1 MFVCEVPWS
10 QSGFSHFVLLQR
22 SIIPN
27 ITGICPPDQA
37 ILGSGLYR
45 IHLPNVQAFT
55 AYCDM
60 ETDGGGYLVFQ
71 RREDGSV
78 DFYRDYA
85 EYVKGFGD
93 QRGEHWLGLEL
104 LHRLTSA
111 YKFKLRVD
119 LADWSGQTAYA
130 SYSTFSI
137 ANASDGYRLSV
148 GGYSGT
154 AGDSMSGHSGQKF
167 SARNVDQD
175 VYDGKCAI
183 LYRGAWWYSACHSSN
198 LNSVYERATATTYAN
213 TVVWYDWKGHHYSP
227 QIHSDEDQ
235 ACSLKRSLLTTQ
247 PFVQSLS
254 SYNLRKTRQLI
265 LLVSTSRHLHCAFVL
280 ATYIAHSFSELSSSS
295 SGILFHTLTAI
306 DIQPSSLPQSPFS
319 LPERTPVQTFLLLIL

>member
-1 MFVCEVPWS
+1 MRENWYVKIDHPLENYTRWELHWCTQDSFFFRVAFS
-10 QSGFSHFVLLQR
+10 QFGLSQLVYLQR
-22 SIIPN
+22 SIIPSAS
-27 ITGICPPDQA
+27 ITGICPPDQT

-119 LADWSGQTAYA
+119 LADWSGETAHA
-130 SYSTFSI
+130 SYSTFTI
-137 ANASDGYRLSV
+137 ANAADGYRLSV

-154 AGDSMSGHSGQKF
+154 AGDAMSGHSGQKF
-167 SARNVDQD
+167 SAWDVDQD
-175 VYDGKCAI
+175 VYGGNCATEF
-183 LYRGAWWYSACHSSN
+183 RGAWWYGNCHSSN
-198 LNSVYERATATTYAN
+198 LNSVYERATVSGYAN
-213 TVVWYDWKGHHYSP
+213 TVVWDHWKGHHYSLKSTAMKIKLVP
-227 QIHSDEDQ
+227 WRDQ
-235 ACSLKRSLLTTQ
+235 C
-247 PFVQSLS
+247 
-254 SYNLRKTRQLI
+254 
-265 LLVSTSRHLHCAFVL
+265 
-280 ATYIAHSFSELSSSS
+280 
-295 SGILFHTLTAI
+295 
-306 DIQPSSLPQSPFS
+306 
-319 LPERTPVQTFLLLIL
+319 

>member
-1 MFVCEVPWS
+1 MRTSRITHYVHRRDMFV
-10 QSGFSHFVLLQR
+10 FVRYTLESKWFFTLCVT
-22 SIIPN
+22 SEIHHPN
-27 ITGICPPDQA
+27 ITGICPPDQT

-55 AYCDM
+55 AYCEM

-111 YKFKLRVD
+111 YKFRLRVD

-130 SYSTFSI
+130 SYSMFGV
-137 ANASDGYRLSV
+137 ASAADGYRLSV
-148 GGYSGT
+148 GGYSGN
-154 AGDSMSGHSGQKF
+154 AGDNMGSHNGHKF

-175 VYDGKCAI
+175 VHSGNCATQF
-183 LYRGAWWYSACHSSN
+183 RGAWWYSACHGSN
-198 LNSVYERATATTYAN
+198 LNSVYERATVATYAN
-213 TVVWYDWKGHHYSP
+213 TVVWELWKGYYY
-227 QIHSDEDQ
+227 
-235 ACSLKRSLLTTQ
+235 SLKSTVMKIKLVPWRGCC
-247 PFVQSLS
+247 LS
-254 SYNLRKTRQLI
+254 RNFQ
-265 LLVSTSRHLHCAFVL
+265 CMF
-280 ATYIAHSFSELSSSS
+280 
-295 SGILFHTLTAI
+295 
-306 DIQPSSLPQSPFS
+306 
-319 LPERTPVQTFLLLIL
+319 